1 MVVREA
7 HWVEG
12 TGRLRLSE
20 KRARAAADAV
30 WEVYRLRRSQSLITP
45 QLPHPFAPRHRP
57 MALVKTSASGRQPLS
72 VPQRTPPALC
82 KAACRE
88 IRRLPAQ

>member
-30 WEVYRLRRSQSLITP
+30 WEVYRLRRSQSLWSS
-45 QLPHPFAPRHRP
+45 Q
-57 MALVKTSASGRQPLS
+57 
-72 VPQRTPPALC
+72 
-82 KAACRE
+82 
-88 IRRLPAQ
+88 